1 MMICR
6 KTMEV
11 CAPPGMCSP
20 HGGCRPEHQP
30 SDEIRKLE
38 KERDYWRRVAAYLAS
53 CHAATLEYDGS
64 LKGLSRV
71 RKDRFI
77 NIAKKAANLMEG
89 RDGELGLGYA
99 RGTPEEAACRCR
111 SAILANGG
119 EV

>member
-1 MMICR
+1 M
-6 KTMEV
+6 
-11 CAPPGMCSP
+11 
-20 HGGCRPEHQP
+20 

-38 KERDYWRRVAAYLAS
+38 RERDYWKRVAAYLAS

-64 LKGLSRV
+64 LKSLSRA
-71 RKDRFI
+71 RKDRFL

-99 RGTPEEAACRCR
+99 RGTPEEAAGRCR
-111 SAILANGG
+111 AAVISNGG